1 MLSMTDLLEYA
12 LETEVPA
19 AFVDRVLGSRPAW
32 DDEFVRQLDQLA
44 YEFRP
49 DLAVWYIE
57 TDEQGRLSQLR
68 LAPRAEQLNR

>member
-12 LETEVPA
+12 LEAEVPE
-19 AFVDRVLGSRPAW
+19 AFVDRLLSGRAAW

-57 TDEQGRLSQLR
+57 TDDQGRLRQLR